1 MITVTFFKSAD
12 YFKGFKISGHADF
25 NTSGPDIVCAG
36 VSSAAIMT
44 ANTIT
49 EVLHTDAEVT
59 NSDGF
64 INLSLSSAEAKEAS
78 HLIEGLWLHLSAL
91 QKQYKSILKLLFRRC
106 KVMIKVN
113 LQLFAHKKGMGS
125 TKNGRDS
132 ESKRL
137 GVKRADGQKVLAG
150 NILVKQR
157 GTHIHPGNN
166 VGIGSDDTLFAKI
179 DGVVKFER
187 VGKDRKRASVYPV
200 EQ

>member
-1 MITVTFFKSAD
+1 
-12 YFKGFKISGHADF
+12 
-25 NTSGPDIVCAG
+25 
-36 VSSAAIMT
+36 
-44 ANTIT
+44 
-49 EVLHTDAEVT
+49 
-59 NSDGF
+59 
-64 INLSLSSAEAKEAS
+64 
-78 HLIEGLWLHLSAL
+78 
-91 QKQYKSILKLLFRRC
+91 
-106 KVMIKVN
+106 MIKVN

-187 VGKDRKRASVYPV
+187 VGKDRKCASVYPV